1 MSCVWPYPLQGVT
14 TWCTSSPIGAG
25 IGSVPQVSS
34 EGPSLY
40 AAGTT
45 QPARARWVV
54 PAVAGITAVGLAVG
68 GLSSW
73 AVWRLP
79 SRPEATASTVARPG
93 AAAFL
98 ASRDAAERAILA
110 RRGGAVQAHDEA
122 EFLADLDPTD
132 AALRTQQSLI
142 YAGLAKVT
150 FSVFGYHDAGIDEPV
165 GDLTVKYGAQ
175 VHVAA
180 VVATHQLAGYDT
192 GPVVEAEAVTF
203 VYRSGR
209 WWFAS
214 DRDDDADLPAAG
226 HAEPWDDGEVGVAK
240 GRRSLVIGP
249 GAAQSTLTKV
259 AAAVDQAVD
268 ADRKFWPVGTGRT
281 KWAGRVVVY
290 LPRAEREFSSLF
302 AGTKQTADGVV
313 AVAIPVYN
321 RVNFESGGR
330 GYGDVSGSRIIV
342 NPKYF
347 KPTSSFFK
355 VVLRHEVSHVAAE
368 GITAAGTPSWL
379 VEGLAEYVGWRQT
392 DPSRTFFVRGVDA
405 RTAKAINARTYHL
418 RLPASD
424 TFYAGTPAAISARY
438 TTGFLVCAYIQHRYG
453 EAKLKAFAVQ
463 MGAATLPS
471 KEPSVLKLALHQTF
485 GLTASQLQ
493 DDVSSWLREFTVDR

>member
-1 MSCVWPYPLQGVT
+1 V
-14 TWCTSSPIGAG
+14 
-25 IGSVPQVSS
+25 
-34 EGPSLY
+34 
-40 AAGTT
+40 AA
-45 QPARARWVV
+45 V
-54 PAVAGITAVGLAVG
+54 TAVGLAVG
-68 GLSSW
+68 ALSTW

-79 SRPEATASTVARPG
+79 VHPKATAAPVPRPG

-98 ASRDAAERAILA
+98 ATRDAAERAILD
-110 RRGGAVQAHDEA
+110 RRSAAVQTHDEA

-132 AALRTQQSLI
+132 AALRIQQSLI

-150 FSVFGYHDAGIDEPV
+150 FSAFGYHDAGIDEPTY
-165 GDLTVKYGAQ
+165 GLTVKYGAK

-192 GPVVEAEAVTF
+192 GPVAEAEAVTF

-240 GRRSLVIGP
+240 GRRSLVIGQ
-249 GAAQSTLTKV
+249 GATQSTLTKV

-268 ADRKFWPVGTGRT
+268 ADRKFWPVGSGRT
-281 KWAGRVVVY
+281 MWAGRVVVY

-321 RVNFESGGR
+321 RVDFESGGR
-330 GYGDVSGSRIIV
+330 GFGDVNGSRIII

-392 DPSRTFFVRGVDA
+392 DPSRTFFARGVDG
-405 RTAKAINARTYHL
+405 RTATAINARSYHV
-418 RLPASD
+418 RLPASG
-424 TFYAGTPAAISARY
+424 TFYVGTPAAIEARY

-453 EAKLKAFAVQ
+453 EAKLKVFATQ
-463 MGAATLPS
+463 MGAATSPS
-471 KEPSVLKLALHQTF
+471 KEPSVLKLALHKTF
-485 GLTASQLQ
+485 GLTATQLQ
-493 DDVSSWLREFTVDR
+493 NSATSWLREFTVDR